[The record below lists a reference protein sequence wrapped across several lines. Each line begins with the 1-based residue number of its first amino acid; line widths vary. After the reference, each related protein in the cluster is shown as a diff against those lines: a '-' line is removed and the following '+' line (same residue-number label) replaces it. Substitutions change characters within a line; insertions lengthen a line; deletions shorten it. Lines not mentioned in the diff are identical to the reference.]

1 MSLTIRIVFYE
12 GNVRISGQSNIQKT
26 ANWFKKQA
34 QGVLKFSSWIRS
46 KCLVDTLPESLEP
59 IFVVVDAIVVIVV
72 VVVVVIIVVV
82 VGNT

>member
-1 MSLTIRIVFYE
+1 MLI
-12 GNVRISGQSNIQKT
+12 
-26 ANWFKKQA
+26 
-34 QGVLKFSSWIRS
+34 SSWIRS

-59 IFVVVDAIVVIVV
+59 IFVVADVIVVIVV